1 MGKRATWLR
10 PSVARIFAVVFGI
23 VAFAADWPW
32 GDLQNHTH
40 WDRVAWLPFVSPPV
54 RPTDIVQNLLL
65 FAPFGCFVA
74 LSTLRS
80 RRQGVMFAA
89 SLTLLIAFAGETS
102 QLYSH
107 SRFPSATDLTCNVV
121 GAALAAA
128 VATAPRVIDALA
140 RL

>member
-1 MGKRATWLR
+1 MRQRASWIRQPVVRLLA
-10 PSVARIFAVVFGI
+10 VAFGL

-40 WDRVAWLPFVSPPV
+40 WSRVAWIPFVSRPV
-54 RPTDIVQNLLL
+54 TPFDILQNLLL
-65 FAPFGCFVA
+65 FAPFGCFVG
-74 LSTLRS
+74 LSTIGS
-80 RRQGVMFAA
+80 RRRGVLYAA
-89 SLTLLIAFAGETS
+89 LLTTAIGFAGEAS

-128 VATAPRVIDALA
+128 AATAPRVIDALA
-140 RL
+140 QL

>member
-1 MGKRATWLR
+1 MWFR
-10 PSVARIFAVVFGI
+10 PPAARVLAIGFGL

-40 WDRVAWLPFVSPPV
+40 WAKVAWIPFVSPPV
-54 RPTDIVQNLLL
+54 RPFDVLQNVLL
-65 FAPFGCFVA
+65 FAPFGWFVA
-74 LSTLRS
+74 LSSDHS
-80 RRQGVMFAA
+80 RRGAVARAA
-89 SLTLLIAFAGETS
+89 LLTLLIAFAGEAS

-121 GAALAAA
+121 GATVAALAA
-128 VATAPRVIDALA
+128 TSPRFLNVFA

>member
-1 MGKRATWLR
+1 MRKRATWLR
-10 PSVARIFAVVFGI
+10 PSLARLLAAGFGV

-40 WDRVAWLPFVSPPV
+40 WDRVAWVPFVSPPV
-54 RPTDIVQNLLL
+54 RPLDIVQNLLL
-65 FAPFGCFVA
+65 FAPFGCFVG
-74 LSTLRS
+74 LSTVRS
-80 RRQGVMFAA
+80 RRHGVMFAA
-89 SLTLLIAFAGETS
+89 ALTLLIAFAGETS

-128 VATAPRVIDALA
+128 AATAPRVIDALA

>member
-1 MGKRATWLR
+1 MPAGLARVLA
-10 PSVARIFAVVFGI
+10 VAFGI
-23 VAFAADWPW
+23 AAFAADWPW

-40 WDRVAWLPFVSPPV
+40 WDRVAWIPFVSPPTKAYDV
-54 RPTDIVQNLLL
+54 VQNLLL

-74 LSTLRS
+74 LSVFPS
-80 RRQGVMFAA
+80 RRRGVLYAA
-89 SLTLLIAFAGETS
+89 LLTLVVGFAGEAS

-128 VATAPRVIDALA
+128 AATAPQLIDALA
-140 RL
+140 QL